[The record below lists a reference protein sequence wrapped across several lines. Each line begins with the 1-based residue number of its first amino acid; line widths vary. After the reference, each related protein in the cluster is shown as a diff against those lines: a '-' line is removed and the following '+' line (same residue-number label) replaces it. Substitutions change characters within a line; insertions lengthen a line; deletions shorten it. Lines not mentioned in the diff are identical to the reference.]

1 MSKDKGNKR
10 RRKKSPIRAQP
21 SAAHNASDNDETF
34 RERNIQLVDRHN
46 RGRASSTHAVR
57 PALLRRKSSLRDT
70 VKQHGIRRACLQFR
84 RFFFLIGTLL
94 GLSSGLFF
102 ASYFHVHPEALPE
115 MPESMV
121 RLRQLLGGV
130 LNTTDLSHVFG
141 ADLLSNLTSVFSD
154 PDEGY
159 ADFLPGARLAAEGMR
174 AKHPVVLIPGI
185 VSTGLQVWNTAPME
199 SDAAEKKWDAADQK
213 SAPPSHSEDERD
225 EEGAE
230 SRIERQMARIRK
242 LLPFLPKHLLRKKA
256 HAADT
261 PSRKRHASV
270 DDMEESDDRAALKA
284 VMAANR
290 ACGQKYFRKRMW
302 GTVDQLKAIMLN
314 KECWLHHMMLNE
326 RNGLDPAGVKLRA
339 AQGLDAADYLFPG
352 YWVWAKILAN
362 LGSLGYDSNSMYLAS
377 YDWRL
382 SYQNL
387 QKRDLYFTKL
397 KHTIED
403 AYTQAILSGSSA
415 EEARVTVISHSM
427 GATIFLYFINWA
439 RANEGEEWGAKY
451 LSGWIN
457 IAGTVLGTPK
467 SLAMMLS
474 GEMRDT
480 AQLNG
485 MGSLMLE
492 NFFSRKQRARLARSW
507 GGLASMF
514 PYGGERVWGRLSH
527 PAPDEDPNRETPS
540 LSSII
545 DVEYNPDDTETT
557 NTTRLSR
564 FQLSAANVSSFV
576 EHSGSDEPRHPYWAD
591 QIDYG
596 IATSKKDL
604 QHSKRN
610 PKAWT
615 NPLLT
620 PLPRFHKNF
629 KIVCL
634 YGVGLPAERKYF
646 YKLDGDRAASRKSAA
661 AAASQAAAGHDGGS
675 ATPGPDELFIDSARQ
690 DPDNLVRNGVQLTD
704 GDGTVPLLSL
714 GYMCRGGWNAPRY
727 NPGGV
732 KVITRETKER
742 RKKEWKLQV
751 RGGPGSGDHVDIL
764 GNYELTEDI
773 LRVVSG
779 HGDQLEDRIHSDI
792 DAIVDRVELPPGLD

>member
-1 MSKDKGNKR
+1 MPKAGNASRRKRSPSRTQPDGTPIASSLSATSDYDDDINTQQGVGKDQHVDRRKR
-10 RRKKSPIRAQP
+10 RAQSPA
-21 SAAHNASDNDETF
+21 
-34 RERNIQLVDRHN
+34 
-46 RGRASSTHAVR
+46 R
-57 PALLRRKSSLRDT
+57 PAILRRKLSLQDS
-70 VKQHGIRRACLQFR
+70 VKQLGIRKACLQFR
-84 RFFFLIGTLL
+84 RFFFIIGAVI
-94 GLSSGLFF
+94 GLSSGLLLQ
-102 ASYFHVHPEALPE
+102 SYIRVHPEALPD

-141 ADLLSNLTSVFSD
+141 ADLLANLTSVFSD

-159 ADFLPGARLAAEGMR
+159 ADFLPGARLAAEGLR

-185 VSTGLQVWNTAPME
+185 VSTGLQVWNTAPMD
-199 SDAAEKKWDAADQK
+199 SSAAEKKWGTAEEESTPSSQK
-213 SAPPSHSEDERD
+213 
-225 EEGAE
+225 EGVD
-230 SRIERQMARIRK
+230 SRLERQMARIRK
-242 LLPFLPKHLLRKKA
+242 LLPFLPKHMLHKKA
-256 HAADT
+256 HAGDPPQHRTKPEDVEDT
-261 PSRKRHASV
+261 G
-270 DDMEESDDRAALKA
+270 DRAALKA

-326 RNGLDPAGVKLRA
+326 RDGLDPPGVKLRA

-352 YWVWAKILAN
+352 YWVWAKILSN

-382 SYQNL
+382 SYNNL

-403 AYTQAILSGSSA
+403 AYTQAILGGSTA
-415 EEARVTVISHSM
+415 ADARVMVISHSM
-427 GATIFLYFINWA
+427 GATIFLYFVNWA
-439 RANEGEEWGAKY
+439 RANEGEEWAAKY
-451 LSGWIN
+451 LGGWVN

-474 GEMRDT
+474 GEMKDT

-507 GGLASMF
+507 GGLSSMF
-514 PYGGERVWGRLSH
+514 LYGGERLWGKLGKT
-527 PAPDEDPNRETPS
+527 APDEDSNIKKEPS
-540 LSSII
+540 LSAII
-545 DVEYNPDDTETT
+545 EVKYDFDDMERDETAHV
-557 NTTRLSR
+557 SR
-564 FQLSAANVSSFV
+564 FQLSAANVSTFV

-591 QIDYG
+591 QFDYG

-604 QHSKRN
+604 QHAKSDPR
-610 PKAWT
+610 AWT

-620 PLPRFHKNF
+620 PLPRFHPDF

-634 YGVGLPAERKYF
+634 YGTGLPAERKYF
-646 YKLDGDRAASRKSAA
+646 YKLDGERASSAA
-661 AAASQAAAGHDGGS
+661 AAASQAAAGHDGGA
-675 ATPGPDELFIDSARQ
+675 ATPGPNELFIDSARQ
-690 DPDNLVRNGVQLTD
+690 DPENFVHNGVQMTD

-714 GYMCRGGWNAPRY
+714 GYMCRGGWKTQRY
-727 NPGGV
+727 NPGKV
-732 KVITRETKER
+732 KIVTRETKER
-742 RKKEWKLQV
+742 RRKEWKLQV

-773 LRVVSG
+773 LRMVSG

-792 DAIVDRVELPPGLD
+792 DAIVSRVELPPGLD